1 MATAGAG
8 VSRLIDAHLHLFTA
22 EMFRRIQERPGQ
34 LRAEAVARSRVR
46 GKSFE
51 ERRAALEGVTLEQHA
66 STWLA
71 AFDQAGVVGGLFIAM
86 RGANEELAAF
96 VALNPERL
104 WGIGSLADPR
114 DPDAARTIRRFRAL
128 GLSGLKLYPPT
139 QRFLPNDRAFYP
151 IYEACAE
158 EGIPILFHFG
168 ITVAPIY
175 DLSFASPLP
184 LSAVVKE
191 FPEVTFVIAHFGAG
205 FLRETL
211 FLAYHTDNVC
221 VDTSGTN
228 NWRLYHPGEPSLE
241 AVFRDA
247 LRTFGPK
254 RILFG
259 TDSTFM
265 DGYRH
270 HILKEQVDVLDRLE
284 LPPEDR
290 AAILGGNAAQVYRLD
305 VGQASSRAAGG
316 TAGRE

>member
-1 MATAGAG
+1 MTIAGAD
-8 VSRLIDAHLHLFTA
+8 VPLLIDAHLHLITA
-22 EMFRRIQERPGQ
+22 EMFRAMRERSG
-34 LRAEAVARSRVR
+34 LRAEAVARARIR
-46 GKSFE
+46 GKTFE
-51 ERRAALEGVTLEQHA
+51 ERRAALEGITLEQHA

-71 AFDQAGVVGGLFIAM
+71 SFDQAGVRGGLFIAM
-86 RGANEELAAF
+86 GGVNDELAAF

-114 DPDAARTIRRFRAL
+114 HPDAARTIRGFRAL

-168 ITVAPIY
+168 ITVAAIY
-175 DLSFASPLP
+175 DLAFASPLP

-228 NWRLYHPGEPSLE
+228 NWRRYHPGEPSLE

-247 LRTFGPK
+247 LRTFGPR

-270 HILKEQVDVLDRLE
+270 HILKEQVEVLDRLE
-284 LPPEDR
+284 LDAQDR
-290 AAILGGNAAQVYRLD
+290 AAILGGNAARVYRLD
-305 VGQASSRAAGG
+305 VGQASSRGAGGAAG
-316 TAGRE
+316 

>member
-1 MATAGAG
+1 MATPGAG
-8 VSRLIDAHLHLFTA
+8 VPLLIDAHLHLITA
-22 EMFRRIQERPGQ
+22 ETFRQMRDRSSQ
-34 LRAEAVARSRVR
+34 LRAEAVARARLR

-51 ERRAALEGVTLEQHA
+51 ERRAALEGITLEQHA

-71 AFDQAGVVGGLFIAM
+71 SFDQAGVQGGLFIAM
-86 RGANEELAAF
+86 GGANDELASF
-96 VALNPERL
+96 VAFNPARL
-104 WGIGSLADPR
+104 HGIGSLADPR
-114 DPDAARTIRRFRAL
+114 HPDAARTIRGFRAR

-151 IYEACAE
+151 IYETCAE
-158 EGIPILFHFG
+158 EGLPILFHFG
-168 ITVAPIY
+168 ITIAPLY

-184 LSAVVKE
+184 LTAVVKE
-191 FPEVTFVIAHFGAG
+191 FPEVTFVVAHFGAG

-247 LRTFGPK
+247 LRTFGPT

-259 TDSTFM
+259 TDSTVL

-270 HILKEQVDVLDRLE
+270 HILKEQLEVLDRLE
-284 LPPEDR
+284 LSPQDR
-290 AAILGGNAAQVYRLD
+290 AAILGGNAARVFHLD
-305 VGQASSRAAGG
+305 VGQGSGRAAGG
-316 TAGRE
+316 TAE

>member
-1 MATAGAG
+1 MAAAGAS
-8 VSRLIDAHLHLFTA
+8 VPLLIDAHLHLITA
-22 EMFRRIQERPGQ
+22 GMFRRMRERPSQ
-34 LRAEAVARSRVR
+34 LRAEAVARARVR

-51 ERRAALEGVTLEQHA
+51 ERRAALEGITLEQHA

-71 AFDQAGVVGGLFIAM
+71 SFDEAGVDSGLFI
-86 RGANEELAAF
+86 GVGEGNDELAAF

-104 WGIGSLADPR
+104 HGIGSLADPR
-114 DPDAARTIRRFRAL
+114 HPDAARTIRGFRAL

-139 QRFLPNDRAFYP
+139 QRFLPNDRAIYP
-151 IYEACAE
+151 VYEACAE
-158 EGIPILFHFG
+158 EGIPILFHLG
-168 ITVAPIY
+168 ITVAPLY

-191 FPEVTFVIAHFGAG
+191 FPEVTFIVAHFGAG

-247 LRTFGPK
+247 LRTFGPR

-270 HILKEQVDVLDRLE
+270 HILKEQREVLDRLE
-284 LPPEDR
+284 LSLEDR
-290 AAILGGNAAQVYRLD
+290 AAILGGNAARVFHLE
-305 VGQASSRAAGG
+305 VGQASGKP
-316 TAGRE
+316 TAGAKE

>member
-1 MATAGAG
+1 MSAAGG
-8 VSRLIDAHLHLFTA
+8 GMPRLIDAHLHLFTA
-22 EMFRRIQERPGQ
+22 GMMRRMGERSSL

-51 ERRAALEGVTLEQHA
+51 ERLAALEGITLEQHA
-66 STWLA
+66 ASWLA
-71 AFDQAGVVGGLFIAM
+71 SFDQAGVDGGLFIAM

-96 VALNPERL
+96 VALNPGRL
-104 WGIGSLADPR
+104 HGIGSLADPR
-114 DPDAARTIRRFRAL
+114 DPDAARTIRRFREL

-139 QRFLPNDRAFYP
+139 QRFLANDRAFYP

-158 EGIPILFHFG
+158 ASIPILFHFG
-168 ITVAPIY
+168 ITVAAIY
-175 DLSFASPLP
+175 DLTFASPLP
-184 LSAVVKE
+184 LAAVAKE
-191 FPEVTFVIAHFGAG
+191 FPDVTFVVAHFGAG

-247 LRTFGPK
+247 LRTFGPQ

-265 DGYRH
+265 DGFRH
-270 HILKEQVDVLDRLE
+270 HILKEQLEVLDRLE
-284 LPPEDR
+284 LPAEDR
-290 AAILGGNAAQVYRLD
+290 EAILGGNAARVYRLD
-305 VGQASSRAAGG
+305 VGQASSSGAGDAA
-316 TAGRE
+316 ARE

>member
-1 MATAGAG
+1 MTTAGEG
-8 VSRLIDAHLHLFTA
+8 VALLIDAHLHLFTA
-22 EMFRRIQERPGQ
+22 EMFRRIVESPGQ
-34 LRAEAVARSRVR
+34 LRPAAVARSRVR

-51 ERRAALEGVTLEQHA
+51 ERRAALEGITLEQHA
-66 STWLA
+66 ATWLA
-71 AFDQAGVVGGLFIAM
+71 SFDQAGVDGGLFIAM
-86 RGANEELAAF
+86 RGANEELSSF
-96 VALNPERL
+96 VSLNPARL

-114 DPDAARTIRRFRAL
+114 DPGAAGTIRRFRGL

-175 DLSFASPLP
+175 DLSYASPLP
-184 LSAVVKE
+184 LTAVVKE
-191 FPEVTFVIAHFGAG
+191 FPEVTFIIAHFGAG

-211 FLAYHTDNVC
+211 FLAYHTENVC

-247 LRTFGPK
+247 LRTFGPR

-270 HILKEQVDVLDRLE
+270 HILKEQREVLDRLE
-284 LPPEDR
+284 LSADDR
-290 AAILGGNAAQVYRLD
+290 AAILGGNAARVYRLD
-305 VGQASSRAAGG
+305 VGQASGG
-316 TAGRE
+316 ASGSTAGNQ